1 MRKYPLSLLKDKN
14 IVTFFD
20 FWGKTR
26 RGEKDGGDDYHL
38 LCWHSLD
45 VAAMG
50 YLMVKRNCFGLADY
64 FRQLGISDKEQAAQF
79 FAWLLCWHDIG
90 KFARSFQQLYLP
102 PELKIQESARKNY
115 EKISHST
122 LGYWLWNHYLSECQ
136 ELLPSSSLSPRKLR
150 RVIEM
155 WMPVTTGHHGRPPD
169 RMDELDNFLPEDK
182 AAARDFLLEIKPLFP
197 LIEIP
202 AFWDDDE
209 GIELIKHLSWYISA
223 TVVLAD
229 WTGSST
235 RFFPRVAHP
244 MDIKGYWQK
253 TLIQAQNAL
262 TVFPLKAK
270 VAPFNGINTLF
281 PFIENPTPLQQK
293 VLDLD
298 ISQQGPQLFIL
309 EDVTGAGKT
318 EAALILAHRLIAA
331 GKAQGLFFGL
341 PTMAT
346 ANAMYDR
353 LVKTWLAFYSPE
365 SRPSLV
371 LAHSARTLMDRFNES
386 LWSGDLVGSEE
397 PDEQTFSQGCAA
409 WFADSNKKA
418 LLAEIGVGTLDQAM
432 MAVMPFKHNNL
443 RLLGLSNKILLAD
456 EIHACDAYMSCILE
470 GLIERQARGGN
481 SVILLSATLSQ
492 QQRDKLVAAFARG
505 TEGQQEA
512 PFLEKDDYPW
522 LTHVTKSDVN
532 SHRVATRKDVERSVS
547 VGWLHSEQE
556 CIARI
561 ESAVSQGKCIAWIR
575 NSVDDA
581 IKVHR
586 QLLARGVIPA
596 SSLSLFHS
604 RFAFSD
610 RQRIETETLARFG
623 KYCSLQRASQV
634 IVCTQVIEQSV
645 DIDLDE
651 MISDLAPVDL
661 LIQRAGRLQR
671 HIRDIN
677 GQLTEYLC
685 PHCSALALFSLQLNA
700 PSGGKGYRTGLRG
713 GGPMTTLI
721 ELQEY
726 QGNQQTP
733 LWRKL
738 WINVMPQDE
747 ADLPLPK
754 KFDDLVFPW
763 LGPTRTSELAG
774 AVVTDEQVNKL
785 QAYWGMPRRIRID
798 FNTTTVGNCDICGE
812 QSDALLSLMT
822 TKNYGAN
829 YAMWQHPLTPYRIPL
844 KEGGEFYSV
853 KPQPGGLIWR
863 DWLGLIETG
872 KSENNTEL
880 PALVV
885 KLFNA
890 SSLKQAKV
898 GLWGFGYDFDNMKA
912 RCWYEHHFPLPLVPG
927 ERRPAQS
934 SPPPAAANRIYPYPL
949 GAGILPGWRRR

>member
-1 MRKYPLSLLKDKN
+1 M
-14 IVTFFD
+14 TFFD

-102 PELKIQESARKNY
+102 PELKIQEGARKNY

-505 TEGQQEA
+505 TEGLQEA

-677 GQLTEYLC
+677 GQLRGIEGSRVRQTYALLAKQYGVKWNGRKYDPKDWEKGDVVNRC
-685 PHCSALALFSLQLNA
+685 ISAATSCLYGISEAAVLAAGYA
-700 PSGGKGYRTGLRG
+700 PAIGFIHSGKPLSFVYDIADIIKFDSVVPKAFEIAARQPAEPDKEVRLACRDIFRSTKLTGKLI
-713 GGPMTTLI
+713 PLI
-721 ELQEY
+721 EE
-726 QGNQQTP
+726 
-733 LWRKL
+733 
-738 WINVMPQDE
+738 V
-747 ADLPLPK
+747 
-754 KFDDLVFPW
+754 
-763 LGPTRTSELAG
+763 LA
-774 AVVTDEQVNKL
+774 A
-785 QAYWGMPRRIRID
+785 
-798 FNTTTVGNCDICGE
+798 GE
-812 QSDALLSLMT
+812 IE
-822 TKNYGAN
+822 
-829 YAMWQHPLTPYRIPL
+829 P
-844 KEGGEFYSV
+844 
-853 KPQPGGLIWR
+853 PQPAPDML
-863 DWLGLIETG
+863 
-872 KSENNTEL
+872 
-880 PALVV
+880 
-885 KLFNA
+885 
-890 SSLKQAKV
+890 
-898 GLWGFGYDFDNMKA
+898 
-912 RCWYEHHFPLPLVPG
+912 
-927 ERRPAQS
+927 
-934 SPPPAAANRIYPYPL
+934 PPAIPEPETL
-949 GAGILPGWRRR
+949 GDSGHRGRG

>member
-1 MRKYPLSLLKDKN
+1 MS
-14 IVTFFD
+14 FWH

-26 RGEKDGGDDYHL
+26 RGEKDGCDDYHL

-79 FAWLLCWHDIG
+79 FAWLLCWHDTG
-90 KFARSFQQLYLP
+90 KFARSFQQLYLHP
-102 PELKIQESARKNY
+102 QLKVPESSGKNY

-122 LGYWLWNHYLSECQ
+122 LGYWLWHHYLSECE
-136 ELLPSSSLSPRKLR
+136 ELLPSSSLSPRKLK
-150 RVIEM
+150 RVIDM
-155 WMPVTTGHHGRPPD
+155 WMPITTGHHGRPPD

-182 AAARDFLLEIKPLFP
+182 AAARDFLLAIKAL
-197 LIEIP
+197 
-202 AFWDDDE
+202 
-209 GIELIKHLSWYISA
+209 
-223 TVVLAD
+223 
-229 WTGSST
+229 
-235 RFFPRVAHP
+235 FPRVAQA
-244 MDIKGYWQK
+244 MDIKDYWQK
-253 TLIQAQNAL
+253 ALVQAQNAL
-262 TVFPLKAK
+262 TVFPPKAQT
-270 VAPFNGINTLF
+270 APFTGINTLF
-281 PFIENPTPLQQK
+281 PFIEHPTPLQQK

-298 ISQQGPQLFIL
+298 IRQPGPQLFIL

-318 EAALILAHRLIAA
+318 EAALILAHRLMAA

-353 LVKTWLAFYSPE
+353 LVKTWLAFYSPQ

-397 PDEQTFSQGCAA
+397 PDEQAFSQGCAA

-522 LTHVTKSDVN
+522 LTHVTKSDVH

-581 IKVHR
+581 IKVYR
-586 QLLARGVIPA
+586 QLLARSIVPS

-623 KYCSLQRASQV
+623 KESSSQRAGKV
-634 IVCTQVIEQSV
+634 LICTQVLEQSV
-645 DIDLDE
+645 DCDLDE

-677 GQLTEYLC
+677 GQLKRDGKDERSPPELLILAPVWDDSPDEEWFGSAMRNSAYVYPDHGRIWLTQRVLREQGVIQM
-685 PHCSALALFSLQLNA
+685 PHAARL
-700 PSGGKGYRTGLRG
+700 
-713 GGPMTTLI
+713 LI
-721 ELQEY
+721 ESVYGEDV
-726 QGNQQTP
+726 
-733 LWRKL
+733 
-738 WINVMPQDE
+738 VMPE
-747 ADLPLPK
+747 GFA
-754 KFDDLVFPW
+754 
-763 LGPTRTSELAG
+763 RSEQ
-774 AVVTDEQVNKL
+774 EQV
-785 QAYWGMPRRIRID
+785 G
-798 FNTTTVGNCDICGE
+798 
-812 QSDALLSLMT
+812 
-822 TKNYGAN
+822 
-829 YAMWQHPLTPYRIPL
+829 
-844 KEGGEFYSV
+844 
-853 KPQPGGLIWR
+853 
-863 DWLGLIETG
+863 
-872 KSENNTEL
+872 
-880 PALVV
+880 
-885 KLFNA
+885 
-890 SSLKQAKV
+890 
-898 GLWGFGYDFDNMKA
+898 
-912 RCWYEHHFPLPLVPG
+912 
-927 ERRPAQS
+927 
-934 SPPPAAANRIYPYPL
+934 
-949 GAGILPGWRRR
+949 

>member
-50 YLMVKRNCFGLADY
+50 YLMVKKNCFGLADY

-102 PELKIQESARKNY
+102 PELKIQEGARKNY

-522 LTHVTKSDVN
+522 LTHVTKAACQVAHAFGVSETIVEDDFFTAVDDLRQASEDAGAGHLGETGFGSALFYTYICIDKDLLVENLGGDEALANQTIRAFTEAALKVSPTGKQNSFASRAYASWALAEKGTDQPRSLAAAFYEPINGTRQLDVAVQRITTLREN
-532 SHRVATRKDVERSVS
+532 MNTVYEQKTECASFDVMNKQGSMKDV
-547 VGWLHSEQE
+547 
-556 CIARI
+556 
-561 ESAVSQGKCIAWIR
+561 
-575 NSVDDA
+575 
-581 IKVHR
+581 
-586 QLLARGVIPA
+586 
-596 SSLSLFHS
+596 
-604 RFAFSD
+604 
-610 RQRIETETLARFG
+610 
-623 KYCSLQRASQV
+623 
-634 IVCTQVIEQSV
+634 
-645 DIDLDE
+645 LD
-651 MISDLAPVDL
+651 
-661 LIQRAGRLQR
+661 
-671 HIRDIN
+671 
-677 GQLTEYLC
+677 
-685 PHCSALALFSLQLNA
+685 F
-700 PSGGKGYRTGLRG
+700 
-713 GGPMTTLI
+713 
-721 ELQEY
+721 
-726 QGNQQTP
+726 
-733 LWRKL
+733 
-738 WINVMPQDE
+738 
-747 ADLPLPK
+747 
-754 KFDDLVFPW
+754 
-763 LGPTRTSELAG
+763 
-774 AVVTDEQVNKL
+774 
-785 QAYWGMPRRIRID
+785 
-798 FNTTTVGNCDICGE
+798 IC
-812 QSDALLSLMT
+812 A
-822 TKNYGAN
+822 
-829 YAMWQHPLTPYRIPL
+829 
-844 KEGGEFYSV
+844 
-853 KPQPGGLIWR
+853 
-863 DWLGLIETG
+863 
-872 KSENNTEL
+872 
-880 PALVV
+880 
-885 KLFNA
+885 
-890 SSLKQAKV
+890 
-898 GLWGFGYDFDNMKA
+898 
-912 RCWYEHHFPLPLVPG
+912 
-927 ERRPAQS
+927 
-934 SPPPAAANRIYPYPL
+934 
-949 GAGILPGWRRR
+949 

>member
-102 PELKIQESARKNY
+102 PELKIQEGARKNY

-677 GQLTEYLC
+677 GQLLVWVGEAGVRVY
-685 PHCSALALFSLQLNA
+685 S
-700 PSGGKGYRTGLRG
+700 SG
-713 GGPMTTLI
+713 
-721 ELQEY
+721 
-726 QGNQQTP
+726 
-733 LWRKL
+733 
-738 WINVMPQDE
+738 
-747 ADLPLPK
+747 
-754 KFDDLVFPW
+754 
-763 LGPTRTSELAG
+763 
-774 AVVTDEQVNKL
+774 
-785 QAYWGMPRRIRID
+785 
-798 FNTTTVGNCDICGE
+798 
-812 QSDALLSLMT
+812 
-822 TKNYGAN
+822 
-829 YAMWQHPLTPYRIPL
+829 
-844 KEGGEFYSV
+844 
-853 KPQPGGLIWR
+853 QPGGAR
-863 DWLGLIETG
+863 AD
-872 KSENNTEL
+872 
-880 PALVV
+880 
-885 KLFNA
+885 KL
-890 SSLKQAKV
+890 LYQAKLALTEDLRLKV
-898 GLWGFGYDFDNMKA
+898 VRKM
-912 RCWYEHHFPLPLVPG
+912 YELRFR
-927 ERRPAQS
+927 E
-934 SPPPAAANRIYPYPL
+934 PPPARRSVEQLRGIEGSRVRQTYALLAKQYGVKWNGRKYDPKDWEKGDVVNRCISAATSCLYGISEAAVLAAGYAPAIGFIHSGKPL
-949 GAGILPGWRRR
+949 SFVYDIADIIKFDLVVPKAFEIAARQPAEPDKEVRLACRDIFRSSKLTGKLIPLIEEVLAAGEIEPPQPAPDMLPPAIPEPETLGDSGHRGRGG

>member
-1 MRKYPLSLLKDKN
+1 
-14 IVTFFD
+14 FD

-102 PELKIQESARKNY
+102 PELKIQEGARKNY

-155 WMPVTTGHHGRPPD
+155 WMPVTTGHHGQPPD

-505 TEGQQEA
+505 T
-512 PFLEKDDYPW
+512 
-522 LTHVTKSDVN
+522 
-532 SHRVATRKDVERSVS
+532 
-547 VGWLHSEQE
+547 
-556 CIARI
+556 
-561 ESAVSQGKCIAWIR
+561 
-575 NSVDDA
+575 
-581 IKVHR
+581 
-586 QLLARGVIPA
+586 
-596 SSLSLFHS
+596 
-604 RFAFSD
+604 
-610 RQRIETETLARFG
+610 
-623 KYCSLQRASQV
+623 
-634 IVCTQVIEQSV
+634 
-645 DIDLDE
+645 
-651 MISDLAPVDL
+651 
-661 LIQRAGRLQR
+661 
-671 HIRDIN
+671 
-677 GQLTEYLC
+677 
-685 PHCSALALFSLQLNA
+685 
-700 PSGGKGYRTGLRG
+700 
-713 GGPMTTLI
+713 
-721 ELQEY
+721 
-726 QGNQQTP
+726 
-733 LWRKL
+733 
-738 WINVMPQDE
+738 
-747 ADLPLPK
+747 
-754 KFDDLVFPW
+754 
-763 LGPTRTSELAG
+763 
-774 AVVTDEQVNKL
+774 
-785 QAYWGMPRRIRID
+785 
-798 FNTTTVGNCDICGE
+798 
-812 QSDALLSLMT
+812 
-822 TKNYGAN
+822 
-829 YAMWQHPLTPYRIPL
+829 
-844 KEGGEFYSV
+844 
-853 KPQPGGLIWR
+853 
-863 DWLGLIETG
+863 
-872 KSENNTEL
+872 
-880 PALVV
+880 
-885 KLFNA
+885 
-890 SSLKQAKV
+890 
-898 GLWGFGYDFDNMKA
+898 
-912 RCWYEHHFPLPLVPG
+912 
-927 ERRPAQS
+927 
-934 SPPPAAANRIYPYPL
+934 
-949 GAGILPGWRRR
+949 

>member
-102 PELKIQESARKNY
+102 PELKIQEGARKNY

-505 TEGQQEA
+505 TEGLQEA

-532 SHRVATRKDVERSVS
+532 SHRV
-547 VGWLHSEQE
+547 
-556 CIARI
+556 
-561 ESAVSQGKCIAWIR
+561 
-575 NSVDDA
+575 
-581 IKVHR
+581 
-586 QLLARGVIPA
+586 
-596 SSLSLFHS
+596 
-604 RFAFSD
+604 
-610 RQRIETETLARFG
+610 
-623 KYCSLQRASQV
+623 ASQV

-677 GQLTEYLC
+677 GQLKRDGKDERSPPELLILAPVWDDSPGDEWFGSAMRNSAFVYPDHGRIWLTQRVLREQGAIQMPHAARLLIESVYGEDVVMPEGFARSEQEQVGKYYCDRAMAKKFVLNFRPGYAANINDYL
-685 PHCSALALFSLQLNA
+685 PEKLSTRLAEESVSLWLATCIDGVVKPYATGAHAWEMSVVRVRRSWWKKHRDEFSLLEGEAFRLWCIEQRQDPEMANVILVNDDE
-700 PSGGKGYRTGLRG
+700 SCGYSAT
-713 GGPMTTLI
+713 
-721 ELQEY
+721 E
-726 QGNQQTP
+726 
-733 LWRKL
+733 
-738 WINVMPQDE
+738 
-747 ADLPLPK
+747 
-754 KFDDLVFPW
+754 
-763 LGPTRTSELAG
+763 
-774 AVVTDEQVNKL
+774 
-785 QAYWGMPRRIRID
+785 
-798 FNTTTVGNCDICGE
+798 
-812 QSDALLSLMT
+812 
-822 TKNYGAN
+822 
-829 YAMWQHPLTPYRIPL
+829 
-844 KEGGEFYSV
+844 
-853 KPQPGGLIWR
+853 GLI
-863 DWLGLIETG
+863 G
-872 KSENNTEL
+872 
-880 PALVV
+880 
-885 KLFNA
+885 
-890 SSLKQAKV
+890 KV
-898 GLWGFGYDFDNMKA
+898 G
-912 RCWYEHHFPLPLVPG
+912 
-927 ERRPAQS
+927 
-934 SPPPAAANRIYPYPL
+934 
-949 GAGILPGWRRR
+949 